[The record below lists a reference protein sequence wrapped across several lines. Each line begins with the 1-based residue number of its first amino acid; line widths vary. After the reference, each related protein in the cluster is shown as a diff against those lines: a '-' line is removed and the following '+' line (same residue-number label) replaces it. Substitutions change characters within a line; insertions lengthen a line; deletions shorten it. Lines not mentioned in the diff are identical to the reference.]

1 MEKLPVLM
9 QEYYTVQDNAEKKR
23 IREQAKNKFNEIVLN
38 NKKFDLAEQKLKEEA
53 DATANAAAAGEEQKK
68 GGMIQEENQNK
79 KQMDKLQGWK
89 EKH

>member
-1 MEKLPVLM
+1 M

-68 GGMIQEENQNK
+68 GGMIQEENLNK